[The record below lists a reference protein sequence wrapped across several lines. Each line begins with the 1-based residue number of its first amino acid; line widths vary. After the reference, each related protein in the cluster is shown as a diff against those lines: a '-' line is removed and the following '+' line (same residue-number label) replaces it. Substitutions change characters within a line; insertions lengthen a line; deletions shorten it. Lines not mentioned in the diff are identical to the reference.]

1 MNINQLVFRNLKK
14 NLKNYYLY
22 VFALVFSVA
31 LYFSFVTL
39 QYSPA
44 LDDVKGSIK
53 GGASIK
59 AASVLLIAIV
69 GIFLLYANSIFIKRR
84 GREIG
89 LLQLIGMTK
98 QKISKLL
105 NAENFILYVVSMAI
119 GIIAGFIGSKLMLMV
134 LFKVTG
140 VNAIANLHFSGMAL
154 LQTLIVFF
162 VIYGLIMLRNRW
174 FINRQTILSL
184 FRTTSSTEQ
193 RVKKISVFEI
203 IIGVLGIAF
212 ISSGYYIS
220 SKLFTGT
227 YTSMLALLLAMIY
240 ILASVIIGTFLFYKG
255 SVSFIAN
262 IVRKRKN
269 GYLAIH
275 EVLSLS
281 SIMFRLKSNALLL
294 TIITTV
300 SALAIGLLS
309 LSYISYYSAEKTAE
323 QQIPSHFVMGS
334 EKEANT
340 FTRAL
345 SDKHIAYDL
354 KQVKVI
360 RAKFDAKK
368 LMDMDAELKNMNNE
382 PGILTLPV
390 ISEKNAPNIHVGNN
404 EVILSGYSDLLKK
417 FMPIKSSG
425 DVKLLIKKPL
435 DLKVL
440 DLKKDYL
447 ISYNFTFGG
456 LPVAVVSQDVFEQL
470 DQQKDP
476 KLQLDQQKYLQ
487 FENSLY
493 IAVNIKDKKNLEKA
507 NKVFNSL
514 KLGENSMS
522 QLASAQQQKQTI
534 GLMMFIVGFLGLSF
548 LVTSGCILYFKQ
560 MNESEEE
567 QSSYTILRKLG
578 FTEKDLLK
586 GIRLKQLFNFGIPL
600 VVGLLHSYFAVQSGW
615 FFFGGELWTPMLIV
629 MSIYTVL
636 YSIFGFLSVQYYKKV
651 IKESL

>member
-1 MNINQLVFRNLKK
+1 MNINQLILRNLKK

-98 QKISKLL
+98 QKIAKLL
-105 NAENFILYVVSMAI
+105 NAENFILYVFSMAV

-162 VIYGLIMLRNRW
+162 IIYGLIMLRNRW

-203 IIGVLGIAF
+203 IIGVFGIVL

-220 SKLFTGT
+220 SQLFTGS

-240 ILASVIIGTFLFYKG
+240 ILGSVIIGTFLFYKG

-334 EKEANT
+334 EKETTT

-345 SDKHIAYDL
+345 SDKHIAYET
-354 KQVKVI
+354 QQFKVI
-360 RAKFDAKK
+360 QAKFDAKK
-368 LMDMDAELKNMNNE
+368 IMDSEIKNMNND
-382 PGILTLPV
+382 PGVLTLPV
-390 ISEKNAPNIHVGNN
+390 ISEKNAPNIHVKSN

-417 FMPIKSSG
+417 FMPIQNSG

-435 DLKVL
+435 DLKVI
-440 DLKKDYL
+440 DMKKDYL

-456 LPVAVVSQDVFEQL
+456 LPVAVVSESVFEQL

-476 KLQLDQQKYLQ
+476 KLQVEHNQYH
-487 FENSLY
+487 
-493 IAVNIKDKKNLEKA
+493 AVNIKDDQNLEQA
-507 NKVFNSL
+507 NDVFTSL
-514 KLGENSMS
+514 KLGNNSMS

-534 GLMMFIVGFLGLSF
+534 GLMMFVVGFLGLSF

-600 VVGLLHSYFAVQSGW
+600 IVGLLHSYFAVQSGW
-615 FFFGGELWTPMLIV
+615 FLFGGELWTPMLIV

>member
-98 QKISKLL
+98 QKIAKLL
-105 NAENFILYVVSMAI
+105 NAENFILYVVSMAV

-220 SKLFTGT
+220 SQLFTGT

-345 SDKHIAYDL
+345 SDKHIAYET
-354 KQVKVI
+354 KQFKVI
-360 RAKFDAKK
+360 QAKFDAKK
-368 LMDMDAELKNMNNE
+368 IMDSEIKNMNND
-382 PGILTLPV
+382 PGVLTLPV
-390 ISEKNAPNIHVGNN
+390 ISEKNAPNIHVKSN

-417 FMPIKSSG
+417 FMPIQSSG

-435 DLKVL
+435 DLKVI
-440 DLKKDYL
+440 DMKKDYL

-456 LPVAVVSQDVFEQL
+456 LPVAVVSQSVFEQL

-476 KLQLDQQKYLQ
+476 KLQI
-487 FENSLY
+487 ENNQY
-493 IAVNIKDKKNLEKA
+493 HAVNIKDDQNLEQA
-507 NKVFNSL
+507 SDVFTSL
-514 KLGENSMS
+514 KLGDNSMS
-522 QLASAQQQKQTI
+522 QLATTQQQKQTI

>member
-84 GREIG
+84 GKEIG

-98 QKISKLL
+98 QKIAKLL
-105 NAENFILYVVSMAI
+105 NAENFILYVFSMAV

-162 VIYGLIMLRNRW
+162 IIYGLIMLRNRR
-174 FINRQTILSL
+174 FISKQTILSL

-203 IIGVLGIAF
+203 IIGVFGIVL
-212 ISSGYYIS
+212 IGSGYYIS
-220 SKLFTGT
+220 SQLFSGS
-227 YTSMLALLLAMIY
+227 YTSMLELFSAMIY

-334 EKEANT
+334 EKEAAT

-345 SDKHIAYDL
+345 SDKHIAYEK
-354 KQVKVI
+354 KQFKVI
-360 RAKFDAKK
+360 QADFDAKK
-368 LMDMDAELKNMNNE
+368 IIDTELSSLNKS
-382 PGILTLPV
+382 PGVLIFPV
-390 ISEKNAPNIHVGNN
+390 ISERNVPSIHVENN
-404 EVILSGYSDLLKK
+404 EVILSGYNDLLKK
-417 FMPIKSSG
+417 VMPIKSSG

-435 DLKVL
+435 DLKVI
-440 DLKKDYL
+440 DMKKDHL
-447 ISYNFTFGG
+447 ISYRFTAGG
-456 LPVAVVSQDVFEQL
+456 MPVAVVSQNVFEQL
-470 DQQKDP
+470 DQNKDP
-476 KLQLDQQKYLQ
+476 KLQL
-487 FENSLY
+487 ENNQY
-493 IAVNIKDKKNLEKA
+493 IAINVNDEKHIEQA
-507 NKVFNSL
+507 NDIFTSL
-514 KLGENSMS
+514 KMGDDSMS
-522 QLASAQQQKQTI
+522 QLASAQQQKQTM
-534 GLMMFIVGFLGLSF
+534 GLMMFVLGFLGLSF

-600 VVGLLHSYFAVQSGW
+600 IIGLLHSYFAVQSGW
-615 FFFGGELWTPMLIV
+615 FLFGGELWTPMLIV
-629 MSIYTVL
+629 MSIYTAL
-636 YSIFGFLSVQYYKKV
+636 YSVFGFLSVQYYKKV

>member
-1 MNINQLVFRNLKK
+1 MNINQLIFRNLKK

-84 GREIG
+84 GKEIG

-98 QKISKLL
+98 QKISRLL
-105 NAENFILYVVSMAI
+105 NAENFILYVTAMTI

-162 VIYGLIMLRNRW
+162 IIYGLIMLRNRW
-174 FINRQTILSL
+174 FISRQTILSL

-193 RVKKISVFEI
+193 RVKKISMFEI
-203 IIGVLGIAF
+203 IIGVFGIVL

-220 SKLFTGT
+220 SKLFTGS
-227 YTSMLALLLAMIY
+227 YTSMFELLLAMIY

-300 SALAIGLLS
+300 SALAIGLLA

-323 QQIPSHFVMGS
+323 QQIPAHFVMGS
-334 EKEANT
+334 EKEAAT

-345 SDKHIAYDL
+345 SDKHIAYDQ
-354 KQVKVI
+354 KQFKVI
-360 RAKFDAKK
+360 QAKFDAKK
-368 LMDMDAELKNMNNE
+368 IVDSEVKNMKND
-382 PGILTLPV
+382 PGVLTLPV
-390 ISEKNAPNIHVGNN
+390 ISEKNAPNFHVENN

-417 FMPIKSSG
+417 FMPIQSSG

-435 DLKVL
+435 DLKVI
-440 DLKKDYL
+440 DMKKDYL

-470 DQQKDP
+470 DKKKDP
-476 KLQLDQQKYLQ
+476 KLQL
-487 FENSLY
+487 ENSQY
-493 IAVNIKDKKNLEKA
+493 IAVNIKDDKNLEQA
-507 NKVFNSL
+507 NSVFTSL
-514 KLGENSMS
+514 KLGDNSMS

-534 GLMMFIVGFLGLSF
+534 GLMMFVVGFLGLSF

-600 VVGLLHSYFAVQSGW
+600 IVGLLHSYFAVQSGW
-615 FFFGGELWTPMLIV
+615 FLFGGELWTPMLIV
-629 MSIYTVL
+629 MSIYTAL
-636 YSIFGFLSVQYYKKV
+636 YSVFGFLSVQYYKKV

>member
-1 MNINQLVFRNLKK
+1 MNINQLIFRNLKK

-44 LDDVKGSIK
+44 LDGVKGSIK

-84 GREIG
+84 GKEIG

-98 QKISKLL
+98 QKIARLL
-105 NAENFILYVVSMAI
+105 NAENFILYVTAMVI

-154 LQTLIVFF
+154 LQTLFVFF
-162 VIYGLIMLRNRW
+162 IIYGLIMLRNRR
-174 FINRQTILSL
+174 FIKKQTILSL

-193 RVKKISVFEI
+193 RVKKISIFEI
-203 IIGVLGIAF
+203 IIGVFGIVL

-220 SKLFTGT
+220 SKLFTGS
-227 YTSMLALLLAMIY
+227 YTSMFELLLAMIY

-300 SALAIGLLS
+300 SALAIGLLA

-323 QQIPSHFVMGS
+323 QQIPAHFVMGS
-334 EKEANT
+334 EKEAAT

-345 SDKHIAYDL
+345 SDKHIAYDQ

-360 RAKFDAKK
+360 QAKFDAKK
-368 LMDMDAELKNMNNE
+368 IMDSELKNMNND
-382 PGILTLPV
+382 PGVLTLPV
-390 ISEKNAPNIHVGNN
+390 ISEKNAPNIHVENN
-404 EVILSGYSDLLKK
+404 EVILSGYSDLLRK
-417 FMPIKSSG
+417 FMPIQSSG
-425 DVKLLIKKPL
+425 DVKLLLKEPV
-435 DLKVL
+435 DLKVM
-440 DLKKDYL
+440 DMKKDYL

-456 LPVAVVSQDVFEQL
+456 LPVAVVSQHVFEQL
-470 DQQKDP
+470 DKQKDP
-476 KLQLDQQKYLQ
+476 KLQL
-487 FENSLY
+487 ENSQY
-493 IAVNIKDKKNLEKA
+493 NAVNIKDDQNLEQA
-507 NKVFNSL
+507 NRVFTSL
-514 KLGENSMS
+514 KLSDNSMS

-534 GLMMFIVGFLGLSF
+534 GLMMFVVGFLGLSF

-600 VVGLLHSYFAVQSGW
+600 IIGLLHSYFAVQSGW
-615 FFFGGELWTPMLIV
+615 FLFGGELWTPMLIV
-629 MSIYTVL
+629 MAIYTAL
-636 YSIFGFLSVQYYKKV
+636 YSVFGFLSVQYYKKV

>member
-220 SKLFTGT
+220 SQLFTGT

-334 EKEANT
+334 EKDTDT

-345 SDKHIAYDL
+345 SDKHIAYET
-354 KQVKVI
+354 KQFKVI
-360 RAKFDAKK
+360 QAKFDAKK
-368 LMDMDAELKNMNNE
+368 IMDSEIKNMNND
-382 PGILTLPV
+382 PGVLTLPV
-390 ISEKNAPNIHVGNN
+390 ISEKNAPDIHVKSN
-404 EVILSGYSDLLKK
+404 EVTLSGYSDLLKK
-417 FMPIKSSG
+417 FMPIQSSG

-435 DLKVL
+435 DLKVI
-440 DLKKDYL
+440 DMKKDYL

-456 LPVAVVSQDVFEQL
+456 LPVAVVSQSVFEQL

-476 KLQLDQQKYLQ
+476 KLQI
-487 FENSLY
+487 ENNQY
-493 IAVNIKDKKNLEKA
+493 HAVNIKDDQNLEQA
-507 NKVFNSL
+507 NDVFTSL
-514 KLGENSMS
+514 KLGDNSMS
-522 QLASAQQQKQTI
+522 QLATTQQQKQTI

>member
-1 MNINQLVFRNLKK
+1 
-14 NLKNYYLY
+14 
-22 VFALVFSVA
+22 
-31 LYFSFVTL
+31 
-39 QYSPA
+39 
-44 LDDVKGSIK
+44 
-53 GGASIK
+53 
-59 AASVLLIAIV
+59 
-69 GIFLLYANSIFIKRR
+69 
-84 GREIG
+84 
-89 LLQLIGMTK
+89 
-98 QKISKLL
+98 
-105 NAENFILYVVSMAI
+105 
-119 GIIAGFIGSKLMLMV
+119 
-134 LFKVTG
+134 
-140 VNAIANLHFSGMAL
+140 
-154 LQTLIVFF
+154 
-162 VIYGLIMLRNRW
+162 MLRNRR
-174 FINRQTILSL
+174 FISKQTILSL

-203 IIGVLGIAF
+203 IIGVFGIVL

-220 SKLFTGT
+220 SQLFSGS
-227 YTSMLALLLAMIY
+227 YTSMLELFSAMIY

-255 SVSFIAN
+255 SVSFVAN

-334 EKEANT
+334 EKEADT

-345 SDKHIAYDL
+345 SDKHIAYEK
-354 KQVKVI
+354 KQFKVI
-360 RAKFDAKK
+360 QADFDAHKI
-368 LMDMDAELKNMNNE
+368 MDSELQSLNKN
-382 PGILTLPV
+382 PRVLTLPV
-390 ISEKNAPNIHVGNN
+390 ISEKNAPNIHVENN

-417 FMPIKSSG
+417 FMPIQSSG

-435 DLKVL
+435 DLKVI
-440 DLKKDYL
+440 DMKKDYI
-447 ISYNFTFGG
+447 ISYKFTFGG
-456 LPVAVVSQDVFEQL
+456 LPVAVVSQNVFEKL

-476 KLQLDQQKYLQ
+476 KLQL
-487 FENSLY
+487 ENSQY
-493 IAVNIKDKKNLEKA
+493 HAVNIKDDKNLEQA
-507 NKVFNSL
+507 NDVFTSL
-514 KLGENSMS
+514 KLGDDSMS
-522 QLASAQQQKQTI
+522 QLASAQQQKQTM
-534 GLMMFIVGFLGLSF
+534 GLMMFVVGFLGLSF

-600 VVGLLHSYFAVQSGW
+600 IIGLLHSYFAVQSGW
-615 FFFGGELWTPMLIV
+615 FLFGGELWTPMLIV

-636 YSIFGFLSVQYYKKV
+636 YSVFGFLSVQYYKKV

>member
-105 NAENFILYVVSMAI
+105 NAENFILYVVSMAV

-220 SKLFTGT
+220 SQLFTGT

-345 SDKHIAYDL
+345 SDKHIAYET
-354 KQVKVI
+354 KQFKVI
-360 RAKFDAKK
+360 QAKFDAKK
-368 LMDMDAELKNMNNE
+368 IMDSEIKNMNND
-382 PGILTLPV
+382 PGVLTLPV
-390 ISEKNAPNIHVGNN
+390 ISEKNAPNIHVKSN

-417 FMPIKSSG
+417 FMPIQSSG

-435 DLKVL
+435 DLKVI
-440 DLKKDYL
+440 DMKKDYL

-456 LPVAVVSQDVFEQL
+456 LPVAVVSQSVFEQL

-476 KLQLDQQKYLQ
+476 KLQI
-487 FENSLY
+487 ENNQY
-493 IAVNIKDKKNLEKA
+493 HAVNIKDDQNLEQA
-507 NKVFNSL
+507 SDVFTSL
-514 KLGENSMS
+514 KLGDNSMS
-522 QLASAQQQKQTI
+522 QLATTQQQKQTI
-534 GLMMFIVGFLGLSF
+534 GLMMFVVGFLGLSF

>member
-1 MNINQLVFRNLKK
+1 MNINQLIFRNLKK

-53 GGASIK
+53 GGAAIK

-98 QKISKLL
+98 QKIAKLL
-105 NAENFILYVVSMAI
+105 NAENFILYVFSMGV

-140 VNAIANLHFSGMAL
+140 VSAIANLHFSGMAL

-162 VIYGLIMLRNRW
+162 IIYGLIMLRNRW

-203 IIGVLGIAF
+203 IIGVFGIVL

-220 SKLFTGT
+220 SKLFTGS
-227 YTSMLALLLAMIY
+227 YTSMLELLLAMIY

-300 SALAIGLLS
+300 SALAIGLLA

-323 QQIPSHFVMGS
+323 QQIPAHFVMGS
-334 EKEANT
+334 EKEAAT

-345 SDKHIAYDL
+345 SDKHIAYDQ

-360 RAKFDAKK
+360 QAKFDAKK
-368 LMDMDAELKNMNNE
+368 IMDSELKNMNND
-382 PGILTLPV
+382 PGVLTLPV
-390 ISEKNAPNIHVGNN
+390 ISEKNAPNIHVEKS

-417 FMPIKSSG
+417 FMPIQSSG
-425 DVKLLIKKPL
+425 DVKLLIKEPV
-435 DLKVL
+435 DLKVM
-440 DLKKDYL
+440 DMKKDYL

-456 LPVAVVSQDVFEQL
+456 LPVAVVSQNVFEEL
-470 DQQKDP
+470 DKQKDP
-476 KLQLDQQKYLQ
+476 KLQL
-487 FENSLY
+487 ENSQY
-493 IAVNIKDKKNLEKA
+493 NAVNIKDDKNLEQA
-507 NKVFNSL
+507 NSVFTSL
-514 KLGENSMS
+514 KLSDKSMS

-534 GLMMFIVGFLGLSF
+534 GLMMFVVGFLGLSF

-600 VVGLLHSYFAVQSGW
+600 IIGLLHSYFAVQSGW
-615 FFFGGELWTPMLIV
+615 FLFGGELWTPMLIV
-629 MSIYTVL
+629 MSIYTAL
-636 YSIFGFLSVQYYKKV
+636 YSVFGFLSVQYYKKV

>member
-1 MNINQLVFRNLKK
+1 MNINQLIFRNLKK

-69 GIFLLYANSIFIKRR
+69 SIFLLYANSIFIKRR
-84 GREIG
+84 GKEIG

-98 QKISKLL
+98 QKISRLL
-105 NAENFILYVVSMAI
+105 NAENFILYVTAMFI
-119 GIIAGFIGSKLMLMV
+119 GIVAGFIGSKLMLMV

-140 VNAIANLHFSGMAL
+140 IKAIANLHFSGMAL

-162 VIYGLIMLRNRW
+162 IIYGLIMLRNRR
-174 FINRQTILSL
+174 FINKQTILSL

-203 IIGVLGIAF
+203 IIGVFGIVL

-220 SKLFTGT
+220 SKLFTGS
-227 YTSMLALLLAMIY
+227 YTSMFELLLAMIY

-323 QQIPSHFVMGS
+323 QQIPAHFVMGS
-334 EKEANT
+334 EKEAAT

-345 SDKHIAYDL
+345 SDKHIAYDQ

-360 RAKFDAKK
+360 QAKFDAKK
-368 LMDMDAELKNMNNE
+368 IVDSELKNMKND
-382 PGILTLPV
+382 PGVLTLPV
-390 ISEKNAPNIHVGNN
+390 ISEKNAPNIHVENN

-417 FMPIKSSG
+417 FMPIQSSG
-425 DVKLLIKKPL
+425 DVKLLMKKPL
-435 DLKVL
+435 DLKVI
-440 DLKKDYL
+440 DMKKDYL
-447 ISYNFTFGG
+447 VSYNFTFGG
-456 LPVAVVSQDVFEQL
+456 LPVAVVSQNVFEQL

-476 KLQLDQQKYLQ
+476 KLQL
-487 FENSLY
+487 ENSLY
-493 IAVNIKDKKNLEKA
+493 NAVNIKDDQKLEQA
-507 NKVFNSL
+507 NSVFTSL
-514 KLGENSMS
+514 KLSDNSMS
-522 QLASAQQQKQTI
+522 QLASAQQGKQTI
-534 GLMMFIVGFLGLSF
+534 GLMMFVVGFLGLSF

-600 VVGLLHSYFAVQSGW
+600 IVGLLHSYFAVQSGW
-615 FFFGGELWTPMLIV
+615 FLFGGELWTPMLIV
-629 MSIYTVL
+629 MSIYTAL
-636 YSIFGFLSVQYYKKV
+636 YSVFGFLSVQYYKKV

>member
-1 MNINQLVFRNLKK
+1 MNINQLIFRNLKK

-44 LDDVKGSIK
+44 LDDVKGTIK

-84 GREIG
+84 GKEIG

-98 QKISKLL
+98 QKISRLL
-105 NAENFILYVVSMAI
+105 NAENFILYVTAMAI

-162 VIYGLIMLRNRW
+162 IIYGLIMLRNRR
-174 FINRQTILSL
+174 FINKQTILSL

-203 IIGVLGIAF
+203 TIGVFGIIL

-220 SKLFTGT
+220 SKLFTGS
-227 YTSMLALLLAMIY
+227 YTSMLELFLAMIY

-300 SALAIGLLS
+300 SALAIGLLA
-309 LSYISYYSAEKTAE
+309 LSYISYYSAEKTAN
-323 QQIPSHFVMGS
+323 QIIPAHFVMGS
-334 EKEANT
+334 EKEAST

-345 SDKHIAYDL
+345 SDKHIAYDK
-354 KQVKVI
+354 KQFKVI
-360 RAKFDAKK
+360 QAKFDAKNI
-368 LMDMDAELKNMNNE
+368 MDTELKNMKNE
-382 PGILTLPV
+382 PGVLTLPV
-390 ISEKNAPNIHVGNN
+390 ISEKNAPNIHVEES

-417 FMPIKSSG
+417 FMPIQSSG

-435 DLKVL
+435 DLKVI
-440 DLKKDYL
+440 DMKKDYL

-470 DQQKDP
+470 DKQKDP
-476 KLQLDQQKYLQ
+476 KLQLK
-487 FENSLY
+487 NSQY
-493 IAVNIKDKKNLEKA
+493 IAVNIKDDKNLEQA
-507 NKVFNSL
+507 NSVFTSL
-514 KLGENSMS
+514 KLGDNSMS

-534 GLMMFIVGFLGLSF
+534 GLMMFVVGFLGLSF

-600 VVGLLHSYFAVQSGW
+600 IVGLLHSYFAVQSGW
-615 FFFGGELWTPMLIV
+615 FLFGGELWTPMLIV
-629 MSIYTVL
+629 MSIYTAL
-636 YSIFGFLSVQYYKKV
+636 YSVFGFLSVQYYKKV

>member
-220 SKLFTGT
+220 SQLFTGT

-345 SDKHIAYDL
+345 SDKHIAYET
-354 KQVKVI
+354 KQFKVI
-360 RAKFDAKK
+360 QAKK
-368 LMDMDAELKNMNNE
+368 KKKKIMDSEIKNMNND
-382 PGILTLPV
+382 PGVLTLPV
-390 ISEKNAPNIHVGNN
+390 ISEKNAPNIHVKSN
-404 EVILSGYSDLLKK
+404 EVTLSGYSDLLKK
-417 FMPIKSSG
+417 FMPIQSSG

-435 DLKVL
+435 DLKVI
-440 DLKKDYL
+440 DMKKDYL

-456 LPVAVVSQDVFEQL
+456 LPVAVVSQSVFEQL

-476 KLQLDQQKYLQ
+476 KLQI
-487 FENSLY
+487 ENNQY
-493 IAVNIKDKKNLEKA
+493 HAVNIKDDQNLEQA
-507 NKVFNSL
+507 NDVFTSL
-514 KLGENSMS
+514 KLGDNSMS
-522 QLASAQQQKQTI
+522 QLATTQQQKQTI

>member
-1 MNINQLVFRNLKK
+1 MNINQLILRNLKK

-98 QKISKLL
+98 QKIAKLL
-105 NAENFILYVVSMAI
+105 NAENFILYVFSMAV

-134 LFKVTG
+134 LFKVSG
-140 VNAIANLHFSGMAL
+140 VSAIANLHFSGMAL

-162 VIYGLIMLRNRW
+162 IIYGLIMLRNRW

-203 IIGVLGIAF
+203 VIGVLGIVL

-220 SKLFTGT
+220 SQLFTGS
-227 YTSMLALLLAMIY
+227 YTSMLELLLAMIY

-334 EKEANT
+334 EKEADT

-345 SDKHIAYDL
+345 SDKHIAYET
-354 KQVKVI
+354 KQFKVI
-360 RAKFDAKK
+360 LANFDAKK
-368 LMDMDAELKNMNNE
+368 IMDSETKNMN
-382 PGILTLPV
+382 PGVLTLAV
-390 ISEKNAPNIHVGNN
+390 ISEKNAPNIHVESN
-404 EVILSGYSDLLKK
+404 EVILSGYSDILKK
-417 FMPIKSSG
+417 FMPIQNSG

-435 DLKVL
+435 DLKVI
-440 DLKKDYL
+440 DMKKDYL
-447 ISYNFTFGG
+447 ISYKFTSGG
-456 LPVAVVSQDVFEQL
+456 LPVAVVSQSVFEQL

-476 KLQLDQQKYLQ
+476 KLQL
-487 FENSLY
+487 ENNQY
-493 IAVNIKDKKNLEKA
+493 NAVNIKDDQNLEQS
-507 NKVFNSL
+507 NDVFTSL
-514 KLGENSMS
+514 KLGDNSMS

-534 GLMMFIVGFLGLSF
+534 GLMMFVVGFLGLSF

-600 VVGLLHSYFAVQSGW
+600 IIGLLHSYFAVQSGW
-615 FFFGGELWTPMLIV
+615 FLFGGELWTPMLIV

>member
-1 MNINQLVFRNLKK
+1 MNINQLILRNLKK

-84 GREIG
+84 GKEIG

-98 QKISKLL
+98 QKIAKLL
-105 NAENFILYVVSMAI
+105 NAENFILYVFSMAV

-162 VIYGLIMLRNRW
+162 IIYGLIMLRNRW
-174 FINRQTILSL
+174 FISRQTILSL

-193 RVKKISVFEI
+193 RVKKISMFEI
-203 IIGVLGIAF
+203 IIGVFGIVL

-220 SKLFTGT
+220 SKLFTGS
-227 YTSMLALLLAMIY
+227 YTSMFELLLAMIY

-334 EKEANT
+334 EKEADT
-340 FTRAL
+340 FARAL
-345 SDKHIAYDL
+345 SDKHIAYEK
-354 KQVKVI
+354 KQFKVI
-360 RAKFDAKK
+360 QADFDAKK
-368 LMDMDAELKNMNNE
+368 IMDSELESLKKD
-382 PGILTLPV
+382 PGVLTLSV
-390 ISEKNAPNIHVGNN
+390 ISEKNAPNIHVENN

-417 FMPIKSSG
+417 FMPIQSSG

-435 DLKVL
+435 DLKVI
-440 DLKKDYL
+440 DMKKDYI
-447 ISYNFTFGG
+447 ISYKFTFGG
-456 LPVAVVSQDVFEQL
+456 LPVAVVSQSVFEQL

-476 KLQLDQQKYLQ
+476 KLQL
-487 FENSLY
+487 ENNQY
-493 IAVNIKDKKNLEKA
+493 NAINIKDDQNLEQA
-507 NKVFNSL
+507 NDVFTSL
-514 KLGENSMS
+514 KLSDNSMS

-534 GLMMFIVGFLGLSF
+534 GLMMFVVGFLGLSF

-600 VVGLLHSYFAVQSGW
+600 IVGLLHSYFAVQSGW
-615 FFFGGELWTPMLIV
+615 FLFGGELWTPMLIV
-629 MSIYTVL
+629 MSIYTAL
-636 YSIFGFLSVQYYKKV
+636 YSVFGFLSVQYYKKV

>member
-98 QKISKLL
+98 QKIAKLL

-220 SKLFTGT
+220 SQLFTGT

-334 EKEANT
+334 EKDTDT

-345 SDKHIAYDL
+345 SDKHIAYET
-354 KQVKVI
+354 KQFKVI
-360 RAKFDAKK
+360 QAKFDAKK
-368 LMDMDAELKNMNNE
+368 IMDSEIKNMNND
-382 PGILTLPV
+382 PGVLTLPV
-390 ISEKNAPNIHVGNN
+390 ISEKNAPNIHVKSN

-417 FMPIKSSG
+417 FMPIQSSG

-435 DLKVL
+435 DLKVI
-440 DLKKDYL
+440 DMKKDYL

-456 LPVAVVSQDVFEQL
+456 LPVAVVSQSVFEQL

-476 KLQLDQQKYLQ
+476 KLQI
-487 FENSLY
+487 ENNQY
-493 IAVNIKDKKNLEKA
+493 HAVNIKDDQNLEQA
-507 NKVFNSL
+507 SDVFTSL
-514 KLGENSMS
+514 KLGDNSMS
-522 QLASAQQQKQTI
+522 QLATTQQQKQTI

>member
-1 MNINQLVFRNLKK
+1 MNINQLIFRNLKK

-84 GREIG
+84 GKEIG

-98 QKISKLL
+98 QKISRLL
-105 NAENFILYVVSMAI
+105 NAENFILYMTAMTI

-162 VIYGLIMLRNRW
+162 IIYGLIMLRNRR
-174 FINRQTILSL
+174 FINKQTILSL

-203 IIGVLGIAF
+203 IIGVFGIVL

-220 SKLFTGT
+220 SKLFTGS
-227 YTSMLALLLAMIY
+227 YTSMLELLLAMIY

-300 SALAIGLLS
+300 SALAIGLLA

-323 QQIPSHFVMGS
+323 QQIPAHFVIGS
-334 EKEANT
+334 EKEAAT

-345 SDKHIAYDL
+345 SDKHIAYDQ

-360 RAKFDAKK
+360 QAKFDAKK
-368 LMDMDAELKNMNNE
+368 IVDSELKNMKND
-382 PGILTLPV
+382 PGVLTLPV
-390 ISEKNAPNIHVGNN
+390 ISEKNAPNIHVENN

-417 FMPIKSSG
+417 FMPIQSSG
-425 DVKLLIKKPL
+425 DVKLLIKKQL
-435 DLKVL
+435 DLKVI
-440 DLKKDYL
+440 DMKKDYL

-456 LPVAVVSQDVFEQL
+456 LPVAVVSQNVFEQL

-476 KLQLDQQKYLQ
+476 KLQL
-487 FENSLY
+487 ENNQY
-493 IAVNIKDKKNLEKA
+493 IAVNIKDDKNLEQA
-507 NKVFNSL
+507 NSVFTSL
-514 KLGENSMS
+514 KLGDNSMS

-534 GLMMFIVGFLGLSF
+534 GLMMFVVGFLGLSF

-600 VVGLLHSYFAVQSGW
+600 IVGLLHSYFAVQSGW
-615 FFFGGELWTPMLIV
+615 FLFGGELWTPMLIV
-629 MSIYTVL
+629 MSIYTAL

>member
-84 GREIG
+84 GKEIG

-98 QKISKLL
+98 QKIAKLL
-105 NAENFILYVVSMAI
+105 NAENFILYMFSMAV

-162 VIYGLIMLRNRW
+162 IIYGLIMLRNRW

-203 IIGVLGIAF
+203 IIGVFGIVL
-212 ISSGYYIS
+212 IGSGYYIS
-220 SKLFTGT
+220 SQLFSGS
-227 YTSMLALLLAMIY
+227 YTSMLELFSAMIY

-340 FTRAL
+340 FARAL
-345 SDKHIAYDL
+345 SDKHIAYEK
-354 KQVKVI
+354 KQFKVI
-360 RAKFDAKK
+360 QADFDAKK
-368 LMDMDAELKNMNNE
+368 IMDSELESLKKD
-382 PGILTLPV
+382 PGVLTLSV
-390 ISEKNAPNIHVGNN
+390 ISEKNAPHIHVENN

-417 FMPIKSSG
+417 FMPIQSSG
-425 DVKLLIKKPL
+425 DVKLLIKQPL
-435 DLKVL
+435 DLKVI
-440 DLKKDYL
+440 DMKKDYL
-447 ISYNFTFGG
+447 ISYRFTAGG
-456 LPVAVVSQDVFEQL
+456 MPVAVVSQNVFEQL
-470 DQQKDP
+470 DQNKDP
-476 KLQLDQQKYLQ
+476 KLQL
-487 FENSLY
+487 ENNQY
-493 IAVNIKDKKNLEKA
+493 IAINVNDEKHIEQA
-507 NKVFNSL
+507 NDIFTSL
-514 KLGENSMS
+514 KMGDDSMS
-522 QLASAQQQKQTI
+522 QLASAQQQKQTM
-534 GLMMFIVGFLGLSF
+534 GLMMFVLGFLGLSF

-600 VVGLLHSYFAVQSGW
+600 IIGLLHSYFAIQSGW
-615 FFFGGELWTPMLIV
+615 FLFGGELWTPMLIV

>member
-1 MNINQLVFRNLKK
+1 MNINQLIFRNLKK

-53 GGASIK
+53 GGAAIK

-98 QKISKLL
+98 QKIAKLL
-105 NAENFILYVVSMAI
+105 NAENFILYVFSMGV

-140 VNAIANLHFSGMAL
+140 VSAIANLHFSGMAL

-162 VIYGLIMLRNRW
+162 IIYGLIMLRNRW

-203 IIGVLGIAF
+203 IIGVFGIVL

-220 SKLFTGT
+220 SKLFTGS
-227 YTSMLALLLAMIY
+227 YKSMLELLLAMIY

-300 SALAIGLLS
+300 SALAIGLLA

-323 QQIPSHFVMGS
+323 QQIPAHFVMGS
-334 EKEANT
+334 EKEAAT

-345 SDKHIAYDL
+345 SDKHIAYDQ

-360 RAKFDAKK
+360 QAKFDAKK
-368 LMDMDAELKNMNNE
+368 IMDSELKNMNND
-382 PGILTLPV
+382 PGVLTLPV
-390 ISEKNAPNIHVGNN
+390 ISEKNAPNIHVENN

-417 FMPIKSSG
+417 FMPIQSSG
-425 DVKLLIKKPL
+425 DVKLLIKEPV
-435 DLKVL
+435 DLKVM
-440 DLKKDYL
+440 DMKKDYL

-456 LPVAVVSQDVFEQL
+456 LPVAVVSQNVFEEL
-470 DQQKDP
+470 DKQKDP
-476 KLQLDQQKYLQ
+476 KLQL
-487 FENSLY
+487 ENSQY
-493 IAVNIKDKKNLEKA
+493 NAVNIKDDKNLEQA
-507 NKVFNSL
+507 NSVFTSL
-514 KLGENSMS
+514 KLSDKSMS

-534 GLMMFIVGFLGLSF
+534 GLMMFVVGFLGLSF

-600 VVGLLHSYFAVQSGW
+600 IIGLLHSYFAVQSGW
-615 FFFGGELWTPMLIV
+615 FLFGGELWTPMLIV
-629 MSIYTVL
+629 MSIYTAL
-636 YSIFGFLSVQYYKKV
+636 YSVFGFLSVQYYKKV

>member
-1 MNINQLVFRNLKK
+1 MNINQLILRNLKK

-98 QKISKLL
+98 QKIAKLL
-105 NAENFILYVVSMAI
+105 NAENFILYVFSMAV

-162 VIYGLIMLRNRW
+162 IIYGLIMLRNRW

-184 FRTTSSTEQ
+184 FRTSSSTEQ

-203 IIGVLGIAF
+203 IIGVLGIVL

-220 SKLFTGT
+220 SKLFTGS
-227 YTSMLALLLAMIY
+227 YTSMLELLLAMIF

-345 SDKHIAYDL
+345 SDKHIAYET
-354 KQVKVI
+354 KNFKVI
-360 RAKFDAKK
+360 QAKFDAKK
-368 LMDMDAELKNMNNE
+368 IIDSEIKNMNND
-382 PGILTLPV
+382 PGVLTLPV
-390 ISEKNAPNIHVGNN
+390 ISEKNAPNIHVENN

-417 FMPIKSSG
+417 FMPIQSSG
-425 DVKLLIKKPL
+425 DVKLLIKKPI
-435 DLKVL
+435 DLKVI
-440 DLKKDYL
+440 DMKKDY
-447 ISYNFTFGG
+447 IVSYNFTFGG
-456 LPVAVVSQDVFEQL
+456 LPVAVVSQSVFDQL

-476 KLQLDQQKYLQ
+476 KLQI
-487 FENSLY
+487 ENNQY
-493 IAVNIKDKKNLEKA
+493 HAVNIKDDQNLEKA
-507 NKVFNSL
+507 NDVFTSL
-514 KLGENSMS
+514 KLGDNSMS

-534 GLMMFIVGFLGLSF
+534 GLMMFVVGFLGLSF

-600 VVGLLHSYFAVQSGW
+600 IIGLLHSYFAVQSGW
-615 FFFGGELWTPMLIV
+615 FLFGGELWTPMLIV